1 MVDSNSGRRRAVTRS
16 PLLWILV
23 ALGALI
29 AVAGVVWS
37 GPVPYD
43 LVSSAYPG
51 DLSVALMA
59 LARLVALLTGS
70 VTAGAAA
77 FATFFVSHHP
87 DGLLGGA
94 GYAARQTAS
103 KAAAVWTV
111 AAAVMVFMTAA
122 DGAGV
127 TVRDML
133 EQGAFGTL
141 YDAME
146 APNAW
151 TVSFLAAAI
160 VALVLRA
167 ALHWTTVAATLCLSV
182 PGVIAPGMVGNNGQG
197 ADHDQATNLLMLHS
211 AAAALWLGVLIAT
224 WAYLRTLDEDG
235 ASTAA
240 EVLRRVRWFT
250 AVVLVVLG
258 GTGVGLTWIQIHDGD
273 LTSTYGLL
281 ALGQA
286 AATLVLVLIAVVR
299 ARRRAPAGAT
309 PRPRAVIPDVALVL
323 AVFAVAAVTARI
335 PSPAILY
342 TAASAHQ
349 IYIGYDVPGPW
360 TWMGLLTR
368 WRVDLLWLTIALAMI
383 AVYLLAVRSVRR
395 AGGSWPRHRL
405 VFWTAGWLLVVVAT
419 SSGINLWS
427 SAQFSMHMV
436 LHLILNLAAAPL
448 LVAAAPLGLARVAGP
463 ERPGGISGPREW
475 ATTFLRSGLVRT
487 LTHPWVALTIYV
499 ITLFFFYLTPL
510 FDDVIRYHWGHQWMN
525 FHFLVTGF
533 LFFWPIL
540 GIDLLYKRPGT
551 LGRVALLLAIM
562 PFHALFGIV
571 LMTSDTLLGNTFY
584 EAFDLLDAD
593 ALHHDQLIGG
603 VLVWISGEIPVLV
616 AVVVLLARWLRD
628 ELGDGGPS
636 GDDDDESDESRLLDE
651 LRELRS

>member
-1 MVDSNSGRRRAVTRS
+1 MVDSNLRRRRSLSRS
-16 PLLWILV
+16 PLLWSLV
-23 ALGALI
+23 GLGAAM
-29 AVAGVVWS
+29 AVVGAVWS
-37 GPVPYD
+37 GSGPYD

-70 VTAGAAA
+70 VTAGATAFAA
-77 FATFFVSHHP
+77 FFVGHHP

-94 GYAARQTAS
+94 AYVARRTAAQ
-103 KAAAVWTV
+103 AAIVWAV
-111 AAAVMVFMTAA
+111 AAAAMVLMTAA
-122 DGAGV
+122 DGAGSSV
-127 TVRDML
+127 WDML

-146 APNAW
+146 PPNAW
-151 TVSFLAAAI
+151 TVSALAAVI
-160 VALVLRA
+160 VAVVLRA

-182 PGVIAPGMVGNNGQG
+182 PAVVAPGMVGNNGQG
-197 ADHDQATNLLMLHS
+197 ADHDQATNLLLLHS
-211 AAAALWLGVLIAT
+211 PAAALWLGVLIAT
-224 WAYLRTLDEDG
+224 WAHLRTADRHK
-235 ASTAA
+235 TAA
-240 EVLRRVRWFT
+240 AVEVVRRVRWLT
-250 AVVLVVLG
+250 VVALVVLG
-258 GTGVGLTWIQIHDGD
+258 GTGVGLTWIQIGDGD
-273 LTSTYGLL
+273 ITSVYGLL

-286 AATLVLVLIAVVR
+286 AATVLLVVTAIVR
-299 ARRRAPAGAT
+299 ARRPAPAGAI

-323 AVFAVAAVTARI
+323 AVFVVAAITARL

-360 TWMGLLTR
+360 TWIGLVTR
-368 WRVDLLWLTIALAMI
+368 WRVDLFWLAIAVAMI
-383 AVYLLAVRSVRR
+383 AVCLLAVRSVRR
-395 AGGSWPRHRL
+395 AGGAWPGYRL
-405 VFWTAGWLLVVVAT
+405 ALWTAGWLLVVVAT

-448 LVAAAPLGLARVAGP
+448 LVAAAPLGLARIAGP
-463 ERPGGISGPREW
+463 ERPGGVSGPREW
-475 ATTFLRSGLVRT
+475 ASTFLHSGLVRF
-487 LTHPWVALTIYV
+487 LTRPWVALAIYV
-499 ITLFFFYLTPL
+499 ITLFGFYLTPL

-525 FHFLVTGF
+525 IHFLVSGF
-533 LFFWPIL
+533 LFFWPIV
-540 GIDLLYKRPGT
+540 GTDLPHRRPGA
-551 LGRVALLLAIM
+551 LGRVAMLLAIM

-593 ALHHDQLIGG
+593 ALSRDQLIGG
-603 VLVWISGEIPVLV
+603 VLVWISGELPVLV

-628 ELGDGGPS
+628 ELGGGRATG
-636 GDDDDESDESRLLDE
+636 GDSNESDQDRLLDE